1 MTPPHDRSAGPTRG
15 TGSISRPPPTPI
27 SGRRAR
33 PKRDEPVQLP
43 IWFEVTT
50 FVALTVLL
58 LADLVIVARRPH
70 EPSMKEA
77 GLWVAFYGSLALAF
91 GGVLLAVTNGEFATE
106 FYAGWLT
113 EYSLSVDNLFV
124 FVIIMARFKVPRA
137 LQQEALMV
145 GIIIAL
151 VLRGL
156 FILLGA
162 AVITRFTW
170 VFYLFGAFL
179 VYTAINLV
187 RHRGE
192 DEEYEENM
200 IIRRL
205 PRVLRVTPDFE
216 GNRVRVEQDGRKLW
230 TPLIM
235 VFLAL
240 GTTDLLFALDSIP
253 AIFGLTREAFT
264 VFPANVFALM
274 GLRQL
279 YFLLGGLLKRLVYLS
294 IGLSVILA
302 FIGVKLILEAV
313 HENSLPFING
323 GEPIEGAPEIPI
335 WLSLVV
341 IVGVLG
347 IATGASLLRTRRLA
361 RVESA

>member
-1 MTPPHDRSAGPTRG
+1 MWADV
-15 TGSISRPPPTPI
+15 
-27 SGRRAR
+27 
-33 PKRDEPVQLP
+33 ELPV
-43 IWFEVTT
+43 WFEVST
-50 FVALTVLL
+50 FVGLTVLL
-58 LADLVIVARRPH
+58 LADLALVARRPH
-70 EPSMKEA
+70 EPSVREA
-77 GLWVAFYGSLALAF
+77 SIWVTFYVALALVF
-91 GGVLLAVTNGEFATE
+91 GVVLLAVSGGDFATQ

-124 FVIIMARFKVPRA
+124 FVIIMARFKVPRK

-156 FILLGA
+156 FILAGA
-162 AVITRFTW
+162 AVIERFTW

-187 RHRGE
+187 RNRGE
-192 DEEYEENM
+192 DEDYEENAL
-200 IIRRL
+200 IRRL
-205 PRVLRVTPDFE
+205 RAVLPLSPDFH
-216 GNRVRVEQDGRKLW
+216 GNKVRVVSDGKKLW
-230 TPLIM
+230 TPMIV

-253 AIFGLTREAFT
+253 AIFGLTREAFI
-264 VFPANVFALM
+264 VFTANVFALM

-294 IGLSVILA
+294 LGLAVILA
-302 FIGVKLILEAV
+302 FIGVKLVLEAV

-323 GEPIEGAPEIPI
+323 GEPVEAVPEIPI

-341 IVGVLG
+341 ILGVLVV
-347 IATGASLLRTRRLA
+347 ATVASLLSTRGKLPDADGAGVDPAGQPTGEAGETDAATEADRRA
-361 RVESA
+361 ERASTES

>member
-1 MTPPHDRSAGPTRG
+1 MT
-15 TGSISRPPPTPI
+15 
-27 SGRRAR
+27 
-33 PKRDEPVQLP
+33 LP
-43 IWFEVTT
+43 LWFEVAT
-50 FVALTVLL
+50 FAGLTVLIV
-58 LADLVIVARRPH
+58 ADLLLVARRPH
-70 EPSMKEA
+70 VPSVREST
-77 GLWVAFYGSLALAF
+77 LWVTFYIGLALAF
-91 GGVLLAVTNGEFATE
+91 GVVMLLITGAEFATE

-124 FVIIMARFKVPRA
+124 FVIIMARFRVPRP

-151 VLRGL
+151 VLRGI

-192 DEEYEENM
+192 DEDYEENM
-200 IIRRL
+200 IIRRVR
-205 PRVLRVTPDFE
+205 RVLRVSPDFS
-216 GNRVRVEQDGRKLW
+216 GNRLRVEQDGRKLW
-230 TPLIM
+230 TPLII

-253 AIFGLTREAFT
+253 AIFGLTRQGFIVFT
-264 VFPANVFALM
+264 ANVFALM

-294 IGLSVILA
+294 LGLSVILA

-313 HENSLPFING
+313 HENSLPFLNG
-323 GEPIEGAPEIPI
+323 GEPIEAAPEIPI

-341 IVGVLG
+341 ILGVLVV
-347 IATGASLLRTRRLA
+347 ATAASLLRTRQLA
-361 RVESA
+361 RAEDG